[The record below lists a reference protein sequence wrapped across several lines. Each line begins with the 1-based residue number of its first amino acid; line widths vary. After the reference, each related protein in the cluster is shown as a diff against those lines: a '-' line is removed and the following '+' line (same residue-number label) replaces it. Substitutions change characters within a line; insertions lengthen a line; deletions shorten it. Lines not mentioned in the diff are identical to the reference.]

1 MAQASVPAGR
11 PRTFAE
17 KLTWL
22 FKTVYPRS
30 QGRPYYA
37 REVAEGIAG
46 QGGSVSVNY
55 LLALRNGTRGDPS
68 LEVAEQIARFFG
80 VSVAFFTGEADRV
93 GGPGG
98 PDRAEPFDVED
109 YQRKIGL
116 VAALRDAGVEHI
128 TARSAGL
135 SPANLGFLSSVIEH
149 LRAQQGLDSEL
160 PSPERGAATDW

>member
-1 MAQASVPAGR
+1 MAQASGAAGR

-22 FKTVYPRS
+22 FNTVYPRS

-37 REVAEGIAG
+37 REVSEGIAE

-80 VSVAFFTGEADRV
+80 VSVAFFTGEADR
-93 GGPGG
+93 
-98 PDRAEPFDVED
+98 AEPFDIDE
-109 YQRKIGL
+109 YQHKIGL
-116 VAALRDAGVEHI
+116 MAALRDAGVEHI
-128 TARSAGL
+128 MARSAGL
-135 SPANLGFLSSVIEH
+135 NPANLGFLSSVVEH

-160 PSPERGAATDW
+160 PPEERGAATDW